1 MGEFHGQILGL
12 VIVIAIFAAIT
23 PVMISLFNGLAND
36 VVAEAEEYTQ
46 DVGDGKYN
54 VATTSASNDL
64 LRVAGLDIK
73 VMSFAD

>member
-23 PVMISLFNGLAND
+23 PVMISLFDSIAED
-36 VVAEAEEYTQ
+36 VVTETEAYTNSV
-46 DVGDGKYN
+46 DEKY
-54 VATTSASNDL
+54 VTPTSATGTSNL

>member
-36 VVAEAEEYTQ
+36 VVAEAEEYTEG
-46 DVGDGKYN
+46 VGTADYSGL
-54 VATTSASNDL
+54 ATYASNDL